1 MIEKNSKMNIQDLE
15 IETKIGH
22 PLRTATSIMNF
33 FFFSSLAEGSFQ
45 FNENNGFHAAGR
57 L

>member
-33 FFFSSLAEGSFQ
+33 FFFPL
-45 FNENNGFHAAGR
+45 
-57 L
+57 